1 MTDLSC
7 DAFYQHAQTLGIH
20 PMLLPDFDNH
30 ECDIKTAFIKSWLAH
45 INTAIDEKVVAL
57 GEQALSQMGAFI
69 GLRTHAVD
77 VVLRGLFGRYLDA
90 TLSLFAIGGYGRGEL
105 LPCSDIDILI
115 LGETLD
121 AHAQSIEQFV
131 AMLWDIGITPAISVR
146 TIEDTA
152 IATTDHT
159 VATALLEARLIAGN
173 QEHRYAP
180 KQAVKNA
187 WSAKS
192 FFVAKTEE
200 SKARYLSHH
209 ATEYNLE
216 PNIKTAPGTLRDIHI
231 LIWLGKFYFDGV
243 QGLADLTKVG
253 FLSTDELSSLSDARD
268 FLWCIRHHL
277 HTITGRA
284 EDRLLFDHQKHIA
297 KRLHLTDETTSTA
310 LLTQALEGMMRTYY
324 RHAMQVAAL
333 SEMLCA
339 YYNESYLEPNYDTL
353 AIDQDFYQITQ
364 KNTPIDTALKQDDLT
379 VEVLTRH
386 GKLARQDSQ
395 IFAKDEQIFIKKP
408 ETLLKIF
415 LIMGIHG
422 IKKIA
427 ASTLRALYLASHQID
442 EQYRSMPK
450 HRALFLANLQ
460 EPNFLFHRLRL
471 MKRYGILGNYLP
483 AFGQIMGLMQYDLF
497 HRYTVD
503 AHTLLLI
510 RILHRFGDTS
520 NTEYQ
525 QKFDLVSEVYQ
536 KINRKDLLVI
546 AAIFHDI
553 AKGRGGDHSELGA
566 VDVYEFAKTH
576 GLDDEDTEFVAWL
589 VREHLTMSLTA
600 QKQDIFDPQIIKTF
614 AEFTGTIAHLNHLYV
629 LTVADMN
636 ATNSQLWNSWR
647 ASLLKQLYIS
657 THRVLSVGIDAANK
671 DTIIANRK
679 TKAKTLMTDIAA
691 HQIDELW
698 AEFGDEF
705 FLKQKHH
712 DIAWQ
717 TKEILKGKG
726 NLAQGLPIIALRMHS
741 DLALNAVQL
750 FICTQDQDDLFAATV
765 SVLDHMGLSV
775 LDATI
780 LTADIDGKPAAL
792 DSYVLIDRHAIV
804 GSTRDDILS
813 NEIRRQLL
821 IDKLTYA
828 FKHGLAQTTPRN
840 FTLDTQLK
848 HFTVPTQVQFSE
860 ATSSAHAGHHMM
872 TLVTK
877 DRPALLARLGLV
889 FSRLGV
895 EVHGARITTLG
906 ERAEDVFYLSD
917 KDNQTLSADK
927 LTTLKIAVID
937 ALA

>member
-1 MTDLSC
+1 MTTVSHH
-7 DAFYQHAQTLGIH
+7 AFYQHAKTLGIH
-20 PMLLPDFDNH
+20 PKPLPDLCSQ
-30 ECDIKTAFIKSWLAH
+30 ECNIDVTLIKSWLEH
-45 INTAIDEKVVAL
+45 INATIDDKVVIL
-57 GEQALSQMGAFI
+57 GEQAFSQMGLFI
-69 GLRTHAVD
+69 KLRTHAVD
-77 VVLRGLFGRYLDA
+77 VVLHGLFCQYLSE
-90 TLSLFAIGGYGRGEL
+90 TLSLFAIGGYGREEL

-121 AHAQSIEQFV
+121 DHTQSIEQFV

-146 TIEDTA
+146 TQEDTN
-152 IATTDHT
+152 IAVTDHT
-159 VATALLEARLIAGN
+159 VATALLEARFIAGN
-173 QEHRYAP
+173 QNLCHVP

-192 FFVAKTEE
+192 FFAAKTGE

-209 ATEYNLE
+209 ATEYSLE
-216 PNIKTAPGTLRDIHI
+216 PNIKTAPGSLRDLHI
-231 LIWLGKFYFDGV
+231 LLWLGKFYFDGV
-243 QGLADLTKVG
+243 QDLADLTKLG
-253 FLSTDELSSLSDARD
+253 FLSIDELDGLTNARN
-268 FLWCIRHHL
+268 FLWGVRHHL
-277 HTITGRA
+277 HAITGRC

-297 KRLHLTDETTSTA
+297 KRLHLTDETTCTA
-310 LLTQALEGMMRTYY
+310 RLTQALEGMMRTYY

-339 YYNESYLEPNYDTL
+339 YYNESYLKPSYATL
-353 AIDQDFYQITQ
+353 PIDQDFYQIVQT
-364 KNTPIDTALKQDDLT
+364 NTPIDTTLKQDGIATQALI
-379 VEVLTRH
+379 RH
-386 GKLARQDSQ
+386 DKLANQDLQ
-395 IFAKDEQIFIKKP
+395 IFAKDTQIFIKKP

-427 ASTLRALYLASHQID
+427 ASTLRALYLASQQID
-442 EQYRSMPK
+442 EHYRNLPK
-450 HRALFLANLQ
+450 HRALFLQNLQ
-460 EPNFLFHRLRL
+460 ESNFLFHRLRL
-471 MKRYGILGNYLP
+471 MKRYGILDNYLP

-520 NTEYQ
+520 NAEYQ

-546 AAIFHDI
+546 AALFHDI

-566 VDVYEFAKTH
+566 VDVHEFAKTH
-576 GLDDEDTEFVAWL
+576 GLSDEDTKFVAWL

-600 QKQDIFDPQIIKTF
+600 QKQDIFDPEVIRKF
-614 AEFTGTIAHLNHLYV
+614 AKFTGTIAHLNHLYV

-657 THRVLSVGIDAANK
+657 THRVLSIGIDAADK
-671 DTIIANRK
+671 DAIIANRK
-679 TKAKTLMTDIAA
+679 IKAKKLMADIAT
-691 HQIDELW
+691 HQIDALW
-698 AEFGDEF
+698 ADFGDEF

-717 TKEILKGKG
+717 TSEILKGKDS
-726 NLAQGLPIIALRMHS
+726 LSQDLPIIALRTHS
-741 DLALNAVQL
+741 DLALNALQL
-750 FICTQDQDDLFAATV
+750 FICTKDQDDLFAATV
-765 SVLDHMGLSV
+765 SVLDHLGLSV

-780 LTADIDGKPAAL
+780 LTADINGQPVAL
-792 DSYVLIDRHAIV
+792 DSYVLIDRHAIT
-804 GSTRDDILS
+804 GSTQDDILS
-813 NEIRRQLL
+813 NDIRRQLL
-821 IDKLTYA
+821 IDKLIHA
-828 FKHGLAQTTPRN
+828 FTHGLTQTMPRN
-840 FTLDTQLK
+840 FTLDAQLK
-848 HFTVPTQVQFSE
+848 HFTVPTQVQFSK
-860 ATSSAHAGHHMM
+860 ATSVAHTGHHMM

-877 DRPALLARLGLV
+877 DRPALLAKLGLV

-906 ERAEDVFYLSD
+906 ERAEDMFYLSD
-917 KDNQTLSADK
+917 KNNQTLDTDK
-927 LTTLKIAVID
+927 LTTLKVAVIE